1 MRSQKSRLAKA
12 LPLCFR
18 KDLLGR
24 ILGYVL
30 CSLPS
35 DTVCQLYRWL
45 LNIKVLVSLFI
56 ETTFTDQQEVFAS
69 HLSVLILEPSYMCEK
84 QHLLTKVS
92 VFISL
97 VLSVLFESFVC

>member
-1 MRSQKSRLAKA
+1 MVHY
-12 LPLCFR
+12 PVILCVNFIDDFLTS
-18 KDLLGR
+18 K
-24 ILGYVL
+24 
-30 CSLPS
+30 CWF
-35 DTVCQLYRWL
+35 LY
-45 LNIKVLVSLFI
+45 LFI

-69 HLSVLILEPSYMCEK
+69 HLNVLVLEPTFMCEK